1 MVFES
6 YSSQHPRA
14 RNRPGPATA
23 PPAVVSHRELELS
36 VVGVLGRARAFRASV
51 RIWCCPKMLS
61 RHQAVLARRSAL
73 IQRTALMGMCVV
85 VGFVWLKMA

>member
-1 MVFES
+1 
-6 YSSQHPRA
+6 
-14 RNRPGPATA
+14 
-23 PPAVVSHRELELS
+23 
-36 VVGVLGRARAFRASV
+36 
-51 RIWCCPKMLS
+51 MLS